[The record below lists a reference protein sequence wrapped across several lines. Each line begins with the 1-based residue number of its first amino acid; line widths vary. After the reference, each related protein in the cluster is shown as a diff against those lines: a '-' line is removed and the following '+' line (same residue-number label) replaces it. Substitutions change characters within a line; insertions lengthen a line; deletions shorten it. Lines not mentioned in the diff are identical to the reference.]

1 MRAIDADDILKL
13 SPPMSFVKIMHLFNL
28 RMLESKAHK
37 KDKGPAFKKE
47 KKGFLKPKDL

>member
-1 MRAIDADDILKL
+1 MRAVDADDILKL
-13 SPPMSFVKIMHLFNL
+13 SPPMSFVKI
-28 RMLESKAHK
+28 MLESKAHK